1 MTDSP
6 RTKEFRRSI
15 RDRMRIDTYLTR
27 LEWHL
32 EGILSGADRKATI
45 KSLRQELMADP
56 RQLTN
61 VLSDLGPPNVLAT
74 RYAEEGERRPLWSIG
89 IIIGGIALLAYWTV
103 FLSYAGGMLAV
114 VDTAALV
121 EARSAFLFIDVEA
134 FSNTEGIGIGWSG
147 GWAWLVVPTAIVVV
161 AFLIGARFWRG
172 LPRHR

>member
-45 KSLRQELMADP
+45 KSLRQELMTDP

-74 RYAEEGERRPLWSIG
+74 RYAEEGERRP
-89 IIIGGIALLAYWTV
+89 
-103 FLSYAGGMLAV
+103 FV
-114 VDTAALV
+114 VNRHHHWGNRPSCVLDCVPLIRRRD
-121 EARSAFLFIDVEA
+121 AR
-134 FSNTEGIGIGWSG
+134 GC
-147 GWAWLVVPTAIVVV
+147 
-161 AFLIGARFWRG
+161 
-172 LPRHR
+172 